1 MLLVVTMTLCL
12 VVIAN
17 ALALFRQVRD
27 GQDGA
32 ALISALLHVP
42 LMGAIYLVLDMALPS

>member
-1 MLLVVTMTLCL
+1 MLCVV
-12 VVIAN
+12 VVAN
-17 ALALFRQVRD
+17 AVTLLRQVRD

-42 LMGAIYLVLDMALPS
+42 LMGAVYLVLDLALPS

>member
-1 MLLVVTMTLCL
+1 MLLVVTVMLCL

-17 ALALFRQVRD
+17 AIALFHQVRD

-42 LMGAIYLVLDMALPS
+42 LMGAVYLVLDIALPS